1 MISKE
6 ELKVVNVFRNG
17 LFREFSVK
25 DIMNEMKKNSYSWVF
40 NSVKKL
46 LSLDLIKFS
55 EKAGVKMYS
64 INWNNPLIFR
74 YFSLLDYDNISNL
87 PMKNIFDLIS
97 SSSVKYFTLIVGG
110 SYVCGKNVK
119 GSDLDVVVIVENKV
133 DVKKMFNV
141 LKNKSLLMIPKVD
154 LYVFSRKEFLEMLL
168 DNQENLG
175 KQFFEKGL
183 ILFGSESYYQIV
195 MEAEK
200 NGFRG

>member
-1 MISKE
+1 
-6 ELKVVNVFRNG
+6 
-17 LFREFSVK
+17 
-25 DIMNEMKKNSYSWVF
+25 
-40 NSVKKL
+40 
-46 LSLDLIKFS
+46 
-55 EKAGVKMYS
+55 
-64 INWNNPLIFR
+64 
-74 YFSLLDYDNISNL
+74 
-87 PMKNIFDLIS
+87 
-97 SSSVKYFTLIVGG
+97 
-110 SYVCGKNVK
+110 
-119 GSDLDVVVIVENKV
+119 VENKV